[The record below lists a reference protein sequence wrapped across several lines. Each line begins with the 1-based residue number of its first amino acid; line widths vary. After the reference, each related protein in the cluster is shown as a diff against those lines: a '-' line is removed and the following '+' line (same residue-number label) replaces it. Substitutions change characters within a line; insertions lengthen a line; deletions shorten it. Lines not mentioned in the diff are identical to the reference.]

1 MTTVLMVDDNPADI
15 EEMNVILTEAGY
27 NTLTQPDGIHILDF
41 LKSHPTDLIML
52 DLVMP
57 KLNGIEILRELK
69 RDFPNIPVIMCS
81 AAGLE
86 QVVALVHQLRAENDV
101 LKNQMTAAES
111 ERLHLR
117 QTMTAARERLEGLV
131 DKLPEDA

>member
-15 EEMNVILTEAGY
+15 DEMNAILTEAGFK
-27 NTLTQPDGIHILDF
+27 TLTQPDGIHILDF
-41 LKSHPTDLIML
+41 LTSHPVDLIML

-69 RDFPNIPVIMCS
+69 KEFPTIPVIMCS

-86 QVVALVHQLRAENDV
+86 QVVALALRV
-101 LKNQMTAAES
+101 GAAGYVIKPYQKEELLGS
-111 ERLHLR
+111 IEKVIAKR
-117 QTMTAARERLEGLV
+117 
-131 DKLPEDA
+131 